1 MENQLPQNLQA
12 ELALISNIFT
22 KNDIMADC
30 IGVLSPNDF
39 YNKANEIIYTK
50 MTSLYKKN
58 VPIDVITFAN
68 SIDKNLLQGIGGMT
82 YLTKIIASEATTSN
96 YKSYINIIRDLSIK
110 RNLIATCRNALN
122 SAYKDNVHAKEI
134 IDTLGSNLVI
144 SNGLDTQKTV
154 NTQELMESTINMI
167 EQGFK
172 DGGKIRG
179 VPTGFKKIDEA
190 INGMMQGDLIIIAAR
205 PSMGKTAVVMN
216 ILNNLPTGTNGAIFE
231 MEMSEEKLGVRMLA
245 PKALLNSM
253 DLGKGR
259 VKEGDF
265 KTIMYKADE
274 IANKNNVFINCK
286 AGLSVSE
293 IRAEAKKIKIQH
305 GLKVVFIDHIGLVRP
320 NDLKGTR
327 NDQIGQISKDL
338 KAMAK
343 DLEVCVIAL
352 SQLSR
357 ACESRPDKHPMMND
371 LRDSGNIEQD
381 ADAILMLYR
390 DDYYAERENR
400 ESATPNIMDILI
412 AKSRDGEA
420 GIVKLFYNT
429 KYQLITDQYHG
440 SFC

>member
-1 MENQLPQNLQA
+1 
-12 ELALISNIFT
+12 
-22 KNDIMADC
+22 
-30 IGVLSPNDF
+30 
-39 YNKANEIIYTK
+39 
-50 MTSLYKKN
+50 
-58 VPIDVITFAN
+58 
-68 SIDKNLLQGIGGMT
+68 
-82 YLTKIIASEATTSN
+82 
-96 YKSYINIIRDLSIK
+96 
-110 RNLIATCRNALN
+110 
-122 SAYKDNVHAKEI
+122 
-134 IDTLGSNLVI
+134 
-144 SNGLDTQKTV
+144 
-154 NTQELMESTINMI
+154 MESTINMI

-179 VPTGFKKIDEA
+179 VPTGFRKIDEA

-259 VKEGDF
+259 VKADDF

-305 GLKVVFIDHIGLVRP
+305 GLKAVFIDHIGLVRP
-320 NDLKGTR
+320 NDLRGTR

-429 KYQLITDQYHG
+429 KYQLITDQYYD
-440 SFC
+440 SKC